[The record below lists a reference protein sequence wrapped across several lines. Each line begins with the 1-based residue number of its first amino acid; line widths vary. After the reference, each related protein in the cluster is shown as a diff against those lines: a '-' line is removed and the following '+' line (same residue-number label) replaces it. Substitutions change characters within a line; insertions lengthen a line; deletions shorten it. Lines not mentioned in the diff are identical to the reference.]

1 MSTNRVCVSVSA
13 LMVVL
18 ATGSTASG
26 AIVAERFAG
35 LRVPMPGEGY
45 IGYRS
50 NPATAQFGHEW
61 TGWVDVRHPA
71 MNGVTQTFDPFDRS
85 TRQVDVRTTTVADNA
100 GVAATPNVDRDFD
113 NTNKA
118 YAQMGISVIRSE
130 TGTLA
135 LNGAGGAPN
144 TAWPLDQD
152 AGDDGMKERSRSAQA
167 KTVNSY
173 YVQQYGGDAP
183 NGLASQSH
191 NFGGAVPRKDGFG
204 VANAA
209 VSSTFAHE
217 LGHMLL
223 NGPAL
228 SGNDTGNGLES
239 ENNDNLMFK
248 TGQTFAF
255 SAIGKTR
262 AKVTDAQI
270 DRIFSNGGA
279 NNPGFVQNNG
289 ERPAWGDRVDWDFV
303 TDHARLETRANG
315 ADDHA
320 GVDSLYW
327 ETNTPTVASSHAGPA
342 HDHTGLGEFMPT
354 PDFAGTFRFAD
365 VFSLTLRY
373 ADFDPIG
380 DPASQLLS
388 AGALDYRMFFRDAM
402 GNTAEGTPILIFDLG
417 WTANTNADNFLVRW
431 QSPFDAVG
439 VFAFADAATDGI
451 AQFDA
456 VIVSNIPSPGAA
468 AMVAAGVLLGSARRR
483 R

>member
-1 MSTNRVCVSVSA
+1 MNTKRASVGLSG
-13 LMVVL
+13 LVLVL
-18 ATGSTASG
+18 AAGLPADG

-50 NPATAQFGHEW
+50 NPATGQFGHEW
-61 TGWVDVRHPA
+61 AGWVDVRHPA
-71 MNGVTQTFDPFDRS
+71 MNGTTQTFDPFDRS
-85 TRQVDVRTTTVADNA
+85 TRQVNMRTTTVSDNL
-100 GVAATPNVDRDFD
+100 GVAAMPNVARDFD

-118 YAQMGISVIRSE
+118 YAQMGISVVRSE

-135 LNGAGGAPN
+135 LDGAGGAPN

-152 AGDDGMKERSRSAQA
+152 AGDDGMKERSRSADA

-173 YVQQYGGDAP
+173 YVQQYAADAP

-191 NFGGAVPRKDGFG
+191 NFGGVVPRKDGFG

-209 VSSTFAHE
+209 VSSTYAHE

-228 SGNDTGNGLES
+228 SGNDSPNGLES
-239 ENNDNLMFK
+239 ENADNLMFK

-255 SAIGKTR
+255 SAIGKTK

-270 DRIFSNGGA
+270 DRIFANGGA
-279 NNPGFVQNNG
+279 NNPGFVQKNPD
-289 ERPAWGDRVDWDFV
+289 RPAFADRVDWDFV

-315 ADDHA
+315 ADAYA
-320 GVDSLYW
+320 GAESLYW
-327 ETNTPTVASSHAGPA
+327 ETDSATVASSHADPD
-342 HDHTGLGEFMPT
+342 HDHTGLGEFMAT
-354 PDFAGTFRFAD
+354 PDFTGTFRFAD

-380 DPASQLLS
+380 DSGSQLLS

-431 QSPFDAVG
+431 QAPFDAVG
-439 VFAFADAATDGI
+439 VFAFADGATDGI

-456 VIVSNIPSPGAA
+456 VIVSNIPGPGAA
-468 AMVAAGVLLGSARRR
+468 AMVGLGVLVGAARRR